1 MRGSFNDTR
10 ARLRYSPLKSSL
22 THSHREAACTFL
34 TENVIGLWL
43 DLLPGRTVF
52 IIRLSRISSQ
62 WRYVLFVVPPRGHL
76 THVNYIYFYNNI
88 YLFVEVFGNN
98 ARQNKLV
105 VVSGL
110 VGRAPNVGECG
121 GRVKPVEYAERK
133 REVAQNCP
141 ESCPVKFLQPLLI
154 EKQPMKR

>member
-1 MRGSFNDTR
+1 MRGLFNDTR
-10 ARLRYSPLKSSL
+10 VEIALFL
-22 THSHREAACTFL
+22 TQELTEKPRIGTFL

-76 THVNYIYFYNNI
+76 THVNYIYFYKI